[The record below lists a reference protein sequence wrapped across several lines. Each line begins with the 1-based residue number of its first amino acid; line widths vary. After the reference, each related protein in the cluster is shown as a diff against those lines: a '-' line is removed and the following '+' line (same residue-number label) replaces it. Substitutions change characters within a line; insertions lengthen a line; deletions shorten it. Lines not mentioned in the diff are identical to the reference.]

1 MNDVALEIAATAARL
16 VVEEGLEYGPA
27 KRRALRELGLP
38 SRSPLPANDML
49 EDEVFDYLKLF
60 CSDTQPQ
67 ELRALRELALTWME
81 RLQVFRPHL
90 SGAVWRGSATRL
102 SDIYIQLFC
111 DDPKS
116 AEIDLI
122 NQGLDYQVG
131 STRGLKGESVDV
143 LSLSVNCPDLN
154 EHVGLHL
161 SVLDLD
167 DLRGALLP
175 DALGQPQ
182 RGDLRALRNLLDF
195 A

>member
-1 MNDVALEIAATAARL
+1 MSDVAQEIAAAAARW

-27 KRRALRELGLP
+27 KRRAVRDLGLG
-38 SRSPLPANDML
+38 SRTALPDNLLVETAVREFL
-49 EDEVFDYLKLF
+49 EIFAA
-60 CSDTQPQ
+60 DTQPS
-67 ELRALRELALTWME
+67 ELLALRHLAAVWME
-81 RLQVFRPHL
+81 RLSAYRPHL
-90 SGAVWRGSATRL
+90 TGAVWRGTATRL
-102 SDIYIQLFC
+102 NDIHLQLFC

>member
-1 MNDVALEIAATAARL
+1 MSDVAQEIAAAAARW

-27 KRRALRELGLP
+27 KRRAVRDLGLG
-38 SRSPLPANDML
+38 SRTALPDNLLVETAVREYL
-49 EDEVFDYLKLF
+49 EIFAA
-60 CSDTQPQ
+60 DTQPS
-67 ELRALRELALTWME
+67 ELLALRHLAAVWME
-81 RLQVFRPHL
+81 RLSAYRPHL
-90 SGAVWRGSATRL
+90 TGAVWRGTATRL
-102 SDIYIQLFC
+102 NDIHLQLFC